1 MEICDLCK
9 NKLTDFYHFKR
20 KSADVRKMQEE
31 SLYTPKSYSKS
42 ILDLDSKIEDK
53 ITYDTVQ
60 IVRNYIEKY
69 FVSSVKF
76 VETDGKLIIMPSI
89 KDMIEPETILIKQ
102 EPENNVLDD
111 FDIFP
116 SSMSQPSSSK
126 HYETVIDDI
135 NPDGKIYISMNTIH
149 ISFNVF

>member
-31 SLYTPKSYSKS
+31 SLYTPKSNSRS
-42 ILDLDSKIEDK
+42 ILDMDNKIEDK
-53 ITYDTVQ
+53 TTYDTVQ
-60 IVRNYIEKY
+60 IVRNFIEKY
-69 FVSSVKF
+69 FVSSIKV

-89 KDMIEPETILIKQ
+89 KDMMEPESILIKE

-135 NPDGKIYISMNTIH
+135 NPEGKTNL
-149 ISFNVF
+149 